1 MRHPQTVDGG
11 RTCRVAAQVK
21 DTPAQRQMCGVGS
34 LKKCPSRYAAIG
46 PVVAFKAK
54 PELAFE
60 HMWRTAF

>member
-1 MRHPQTVDGG
+1 
-11 RTCRVAAQVK
+11 
-21 DTPAQRQMCGVGS
+21 MCGVGS